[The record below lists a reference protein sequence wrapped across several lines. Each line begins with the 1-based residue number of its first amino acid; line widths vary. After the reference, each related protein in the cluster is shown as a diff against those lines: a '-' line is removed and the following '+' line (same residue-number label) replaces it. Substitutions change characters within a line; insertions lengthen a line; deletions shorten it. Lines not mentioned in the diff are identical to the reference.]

1 MPWHRCPS
9 EVCEGKATTMRGRD
23 RVTPKNEVV
32 TASVIQGKRSSV
44 RRGKELGVRA
54 EERGAPLPS
63 VLT

>member
-9 EVCEGKATTMRGRD
+9 EVCEGKATTMRGKDTQERGGH
-23 RVTPKNEVV
+23 RVCHPGEAVV
-32 TASVIQGKRSSV
+32 SQA
-44 RRGKELGVRA
+44 GKELGVRA